1 MYKHC
6 KVTPA
11 VNSATLKQNNGSG
24 LEKVNR
30 ASERRSACW
39 IISKKTISCSKCYLG
54 PI

>member
-11 VNSATLKQNNGSG
+11 VSSATLKQNYGSG

-30 ASERRSACW
+30 ASERQSACW
-39 IISKKTISCSKCYLG
+39 TISKKTIRGSKCYLD